1 MLSRPLCQPLPA
13 AGLLAG
19 REEPYCLGG
28 RGRQETAKRS
38 NALILS
44 VPVLPEWLYPPSLS
58 DKHSEKGG
66 CELRARSLRGQIVA
80 LPLDQVPGSRVKG
93 A

>member
-1 MLSRPLCQPLPA
+1 MLSRPLCQPLPT

-28 RGRQETAKRS
+28 RGCQETAKPS
-38 NALILS
+38 NALIIS
-44 VPVLPEWLYPPSLS
+44 VPVLPEWLNQPPLS

-66 CELRARSLRGQIVA
+66 CELQAWTLWGQIVA
-80 LPLDQVPGSRVKG
+80 LPSDWVPGYRMKG